1 MTTTRR
7 PVGRAGVDTT
17 SMAARLTQAAM
28 AVVLAIISV
37 LLLITTHRVELGLFG
52 VQLPAGL
59 VFGAVFQV
67 VACVFLWSA
76 TGSRMPLVV
85 LGSLWGLLATP
96 FLGRGVGGG
105 VLLPAEIAEQPQ
117 YSGWIVQILGIGI
130 PFAIAALITLV
141 RISRARAR

>member
-1 MTTTRR
+1 
-7 PVGRAGVDTT
+7 
-17 SMAARLTQAAM
+17 M

-37 LLLITTHRVELGLFG
+37 LLLITTHRAELVVAG
-52 VQLPAGL
+52 VHLPAGL
-59 VFGAVFQV
+59 LFGAVFQA

-105 VLLPAEIAEQPQ
+105 VLLPAVIAEQPQ
-117 YSGWIVQILGIGI
+117 YSGWIVQILGIAI

-141 RISRARAR
+141 RISRARAH

>member
-1 MTTTRR
+1 MTTIRR
-7 PVGRAGVDTT
+7 PVGRAGVDTM

-76 TGSRMPLVV
+76 TGSLMPLVV

-105 VLLPAEIAEQPQ
+105 VLLPAQIAEQPQ
-117 YSGWIVQILGIGI
+117 YSGWIVQLLGIGI